1 MYHDY
6 IDGKL
11 KHRELYKLAQTL
23 DLDTDMF
30 FGKVRHEWI
39 LANESTFVALR
50 KRAQNLTSFDEVQET
65 FEKFATDEAMLNLRV
80 DLSEEQIDE
89 ERQKIQEQLNAY
101 RNMVF
106 SYILVTDDWNDDFVK
121 NVLDIIASDLVDPY
135 TINMIVSAVSL
146 SCSVFFDAPRLA
158 VLMRLIKSDDST
170 CSVRQRALVGFVF
183 CAITNS
189 GEKQKY
195 WDSAAGLIMDDEFW
209 QPVLISN
216 ARCVYVLQV
225 KG

>member
-1 MYHDY
+1 MKREDFSWTKFSHENVTMISRIEAIRKIIDQEVGLEPCQSGIAEIEKRYDNLYHAY

-11 KHRELYKLAQTL
+11 KHRELYDLAS
-23 DLDTDMF
+23 DLDMDIDKFYSKM
-30 FGKVRHEWI
+30 RYEWI

-106 SYILVTDDWNDDFVK
+106 SYILTTDEWNEDFVK
-121 NVLDIIASDLVDPY
+121 NILDIIASDLVDPY

-146 SCSVFFDAPRLA
+146 SCSVFMDAPRLA
-158 VLMRLIKSDDST
+158 VK
-170 CSVRQRALVGFVF
+170 
-183 CAITNS
+183 
-189 GEKQKY
+189 
-195 WDSAAGLIMDDEFW
+195 
-209 QPVLISN
+209 
-216 ARCVYVLQV
+216 
-225 KG
+225 

>member
-1 MYHDY
+1 
-6 IDGKL
+6 
-11 KHRELYKLAQTL
+11 
-23 DLDTDMF
+23 
-30 FGKVRHEWI
+30 
-39 LANESTFVALR
+39 
-50 KRAQNLTSFDEVQET
+50 
-65 FEKFATDEAMLNLRV
+65 
-80 DLSEEQIDE
+80 
-89 ERQKIQEQLNAY
+89 
-101 RNMVF
+101 
-106 SYILVTDDWNDDFVK
+106 
-121 NVLDIIASDLVDPY
+121 
-135 TINMIVSAVSL
+135 MIVSAVSL

>member
-1 MYHDY
+1 
-6 IDGKL
+6 
-11 KHRELYKLAQTL
+11 
-23 DLDTDMF
+23 
-30 FGKVRHEWI
+30 
-39 LANESTFVALR
+39 
-50 KRAQNLTSFDEVQET
+50 
-65 FEKFATDEAMLNLRV
+65 MLNLRV

-89 ERQKIQEQLNAY
+89 ERQRYKSNLMPIAIWCFLIFDNWWME
-101 RNMVF
+101 
-106 SYILVTDDWNDDFVK
+106 WWFVK
-121 NVLDIIASDLVDPY
+121 NILDIIASDLVDPY

-146 SCSVFFDAPRLA
+146 SCSVFMDAPRLA

-170 CSVRQRALVGFVF
+170 CSVRQRALVGFRF
-183 CAITNS
+183 LCNNQF
-189 GEKQKY
+189 GWKQKY